1 MQKLILLHSKEYKY
15 CCLCFRLII
24 GWAISSR
31 MTTGSV
37 LQSLRQSYWL
47 HKRPQGVV
55 FTALL
60 GMPIT
65 YAQANQ
71 TVDEVQEVISDS
83 WITSKV
89 KSVFLSNTNIGGLD
103 IKVETVD
110 GVVALSGVVPT
121 TAERDLA
128 IAKAKEIKGV
138 KGVAADGL
146 KASR

>member
-1 MQKLILLHSKEYKY
+1 MKSKKLS
-15 CCLCFRLII
+15 
-24 GWAISSR
+24 
-31 MTTGSV
+31 
-37 LQSLRQSYWL
+37 
-47 HKRPQGVV
+47 
-55 FTALL
+55 
-60 GMPIT
+60 PI
-65 YAQANQ
+65 AG
-71 TVDEVQEVISDS
+71 
-83 WITSKV
+83 
-89 KSVFLSNTNIGGLD
+89 LPNIGGLD

>member
-1 MQKLILLHSKEYKY
+1 MKILNRKFAGLV
-15 CCLCFRLII
+15 
-24 GWAISSR
+24 
-31 MTTGSV
+31 V
-37 LQSLRQSYWL
+37 L
-47 HKRPQGVV
+47 
-55 FTALL
+55 TALM
-60 GMPIT
+60 GMPLT
-65 YAQANQ
+65 HALAKP

-110 GVVALSGVVPT
+110 GVVALSGEVPT
-121 TAERDLA
+121 AAERDLA